1 MKINTLSVPGI
12 CIRGALIR
20 PPGCVSKKNENC
32 FARRSN
38 PPNFSCAK
46 IIEWNEAIDAVRIE
60 NVRFQN
66 LHRNVFVKQCVTRWQ
81 NVSLLIYH
89 YHVST
94 ETSNLPRVTTKAL
107 LFTSVKFVGG
117 KSFRGNW
124 ERERDRR
131 LFPACLR
138 QYTVSRPADRSSWRG
153 LSRGKSGG
161 MPMTMIDINDERE
174 GGGRRW
180 VGARSKT
187 LHQELWWNRY
197 GWRVC
202 GR

>member
-20 PPGCVSKKNENC
+20 PSGCVSKKNQNC

-46 IIEWNEAIDAVRIE
+46 IIRIE
-60 NVRFQN
+60 RSNRCGKNSKRSISKFASKHLRQMM
-66 LHRNVFVKQCVTRWQ
+66 HWQ

-124 ERERDRR
+124 ER
-131 LFPACLR
+131 
-138 QYTVSRPADRSSWRG
+138 
-153 LSRGKSGG
+153 
-161 MPMTMIDINDERE
+161 
-174 GGGRRW
+174 GRRERSTFISSLSTTIHSIEAGRSII
-180 VGARSKT
+180 VARVIAREKR
-187 LHQELWWNRY
+187 WNADDDDWY
-197 GWRVC
+197 
-202 GR
+202 

>member
-46 IIEWNEAIDAVRIE
+46 IIRIE
-60 NVRFQN
+60 RSNRCGKNSKRSISKFASKHLRQMM
-66 LHRNVFVKQCVTRWQ
+66 HWQ

-107 LFTSVKFVGG
+107 LFTSVKFVGE

>member
-20 PPGCVSKKNENC
+20 PSGCVSKKNENC

-46 IIEWNEAIDAVRIE
+46 IIRIE
-60 NVRFQN
+60 RSNRCGKNSKRSISKFASKHLRQMM
-66 LHRNVFVKQCVTRWQ
+66 HWQ

-107 LFTSVKFVGG
+107 LFTSVKFVGE

>member
-1 MKINTLSVPGI
+1 MRLEKERKLFRATIKSAKFLLRKNHRMK
-12 CIRGALIR
+12 
-20 PPGCVSKKNENC
+20 
-32 FARRSN
+32 RSN
-38 PPNFSCAK
+38 RCGKNSKRSISKFASK
-46 IIEWNEAIDAVRIE
+46 HLR
-60 NVRFQN
+60 QMM
-66 LHRNVFVKQCVTRWQ
+66 HWQ

-89 YHVST
+89 YHHVST
-94 ETSNLPRVTTKAL
+94 ETPNLPRVTTKAL